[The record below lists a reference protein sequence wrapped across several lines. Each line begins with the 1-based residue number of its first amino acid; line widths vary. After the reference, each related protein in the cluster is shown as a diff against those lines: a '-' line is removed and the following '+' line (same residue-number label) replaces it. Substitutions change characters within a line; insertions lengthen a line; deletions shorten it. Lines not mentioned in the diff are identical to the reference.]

1 MCDTTVV
8 SILVDVY
15 MRSHPI
21 SRQERERLDLIGCH
35 VNNELVAALAIAMRT
50 RQGYIHVHERKES
63 K

>member
-1 MCDTTVV
+1 
-8 SILVDVY
+8 